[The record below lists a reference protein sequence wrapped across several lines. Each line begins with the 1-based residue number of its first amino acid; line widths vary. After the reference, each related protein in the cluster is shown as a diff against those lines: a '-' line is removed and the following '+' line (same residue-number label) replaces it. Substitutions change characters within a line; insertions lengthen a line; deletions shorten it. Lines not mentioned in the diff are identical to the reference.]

1 MEEDEKTE
9 FKRQLTKESVKTV
22 VAFSNTSGGTLYYGI
37 DDDGSVVGIDNCGDV
52 SLDIVH
58 YISDLIRPDVTTITN
73 IDHLEM
79 DGKNVIKVDVQE
91 GPSKPY
97 YLREKGLRPEG
108 VYIRKGP
115 SSIQAPE
122 SLILKMIKDCS
133 ISFESS
139 ISAIQDLTFDTA
151 AGIFADAKVEFGKNQ
166 MRTLGFFDGEL
177 YTNLAYLISDQC
189 TTGIKLAAYSDEYK
203 TEFLNRK
210 EVCGS
215 VLSQAQR
222 SMEFLDA
229 YNPLRSKIIGLRR
242 IDYRAYP
249 EASLRES
256 LVNAIVHRDY
266 SLNSDILVSVYE
278 DNMTISS
285 YGGLRKGLG
294 IEDIMMGISSPR
306 NPRLAH
312 IFYRL
317 GFIESYGTGI
327 PRMMGEY
334 RDALIKPTIETST
347 NVFKVK
353 LPAMVH
359 AAVDQQS
366 VDAIM
371 DLGRSRKSFTRPEA
385 EKQTGESRS
394 KTGAILSG
402 MVEEGLLER
411 IGNGKSVR
419 YRVHDI

>member
-1 MEEDEKTE
+1 MVECRRSNMIED
-9 FKRQLTKESVKTV
+9 
-22 VAFSNTSGGTLYYGI
+22 
-37 DDDGSVVGIDNCGDV
+37 
-52 SLDIVH
+52 
-58 YISDLIRPDVTTITN
+58 P
-73 IDHLEM
+73 M
-79 DGKNVIKVDVQE
+79 
-91 GPSKPY
+91 P
-97 YLREKGLRPEG
+97 
-108 VYIRKGP
+108 
-115 SSIQAPE
+115 
-122 SLILKMIKDCS
+122 
-133 ISFESS
+133 FESF
-139 ISAIQDLTFDTA
+139 ISAVLDLTFDTA

-210 EVCGS
+210 EVCRS

-419 YRVHDI
+419 YRVRDI